1 MLFSPITGC
10 GDSEAPVAAE
20 ALQNSAPEGTA
31 DGGNP
36 DGGASNAPGDPSTG
50 DRTSNAA
57 DDPGSAVDPITADDA
72 PLPIP
77 ADNQTALSLEIG
89 SPFGG
94 STLDVF
100 PLRQIITVLN
110 FDSIPALTNPA
121 FLEPSQVQYLAE
133 DDLVLGLA
141 INGEAKAYP
150 HNIGWWHEI
159 INDVVGGQPVSV
171 TFCPL
176 TGTGLVFDATD
187 ENGEQFSLGVSG
199 KLYNNNLVMYDR
211 RDRTLYPQIYFTG
224 VWGGGARTRA

>member
-1 MLFSPITGC
+1 MIRVP
-10 GDSEAPVAAE
+10 
-20 ALQNSAPEGTA
+20 
-31 DGGNP
+31 
-36 DGGASNAPGDPSTG
+36 PSIRSL
-50 DRTSNAA
+50 RT
-57 DDPGSAVDPITADDA
+57 T
-72 PLPIP
+72 LPFRIP

-224 VWGGGARTRA
+224 VWGGRENQSLTLLPVIETTWAAWKQMYPETTVVKEGIYGLPVLAVSLWFLSDRR